1 MKVSAEQQ
9 IAEAVELYADFHGVP
24 TASVDVTREFEGD
37 GDIVTRFRLSMD
49 QEGRSRGC
57 DEWYEVAR

>member
-1 MKVSAEQQ
+1 MKVSAEQL
-9 IAEAVELYADFHGVP
+9 AEAVELYADFHGVP
-24 TASVDVTREFEGD
+24 TADVTREFEGD